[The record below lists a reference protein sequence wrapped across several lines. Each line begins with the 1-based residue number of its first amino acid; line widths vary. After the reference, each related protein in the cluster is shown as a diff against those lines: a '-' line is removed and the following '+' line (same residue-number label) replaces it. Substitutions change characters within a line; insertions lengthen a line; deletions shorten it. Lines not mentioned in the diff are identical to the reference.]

1 MIKTTIV
8 KKWDP
13 ALTRKSLQDYI
24 QELIIEHYNIAQVVI
39 TRKQI
44 ENKRDIE
51 KKQVDDLCVDVNVIK
66 EYTVE
71 TVIEALIILTR

>member
-8 KKWDP
+8 KKWDA

-51 KKQVDDLCVDVNVIK
+51 KKQVDDLCVDVNVIR

-71 TVIEALIILTR
+71 TVTEALVIVTR

>member
-1 MIKTTIV
+1 MITKTIV
-8 KKWDP
+8 KKWDA

-24 QELIIEHYNIAQVVI
+24 EELITQHYRIEQIVI
-39 TRKQI
+39 TKKQI

-51 KKQVDDLCVDVNVIK
+51 KKQVDDLCVDVNVIR

-71 TVIEALIILTR
+71 TVTEALVIVTR

>member
-1 MIKTTIV
+1 MITKTIV
-8 KKWDP
+8 KKWDA

-24 QELIIEHYNIAQVVI
+24 EELISQYYKIEQVVI

-51 KKQVDDLCVDVNVIK
+51 KKQVDDLCVDVNVIR

-71 TVIEALIILTR
+71 TVTEALVIVTR